1 MVKNLPCNAE
11 DASWI
16 PGQGTKIPH
25 VQGQLNWHAATREV
39 HVLQQRPSTTEQK
52 RKKKRKWTYVYPW
65 LKHVDVWQKP
75 TQYCKAIILQLKIDT
90 FLKRKKRTYTKVSG
104 DQNGTYTKI
113 SDDQQKLSIDKRKKI
128 KK

>member
-104 DQNGTYTKI
+104 DQKGTYTKI